1 LIKQEF
7 QLESNEKMEEPNV
20 EASQNVPDE
29 TYYSGLVEKA
39 NELKVSSDWQYGA
52 MEFENIRS
60 KWDEGPDIDADKKSE
75 LYKEIISAQDEFF
88 ASRKQYYEKQ
98 NDRKKA
104 NLERRQELLNRM
116 KSIIDS
122 KKWGAFGEAN
132 SIERKF
138 LDIRPLPPE
147 AESQT
152 EEFNRLM
159 QIFNN
164 EKVEYLVK
172 SRQKEEENL
181 MVKLAILDKINA
193 AVAEI
198 SADTKDWS
206 SIENNIEDLSSQWK
220 KVGRVDKDKSDE
232 LWEKYKTARDNYT
245 TSKLQFNKEFRSELQ
260 KNLKVKTQLVEKA
273 EALLEEPDLAIAS
286 KEMNILNKRWKE
298 TGPVASDASEQIWER
313 FKTAYDKFSEIRN
326 SNIDKI
332 REIENENLAL
342 KETLCEKAES
352 IIGAANEDQREVI
365 EKLFS
370 EWNAIG
376 PIPKRKTKKVW
387 ARFKKAVD
395 NIQEQRRNFY
405 KQQRLDQKENLQKK
419 RDIVNKIQSL
429 ATSENLDE
437 ALNEVKELQQE
448 YQKIGFV
455 PIKQK
460 NKIWDE
466 YRLACDTF
474 YNASRSKST
483 PSESRPPKSSSVP
496 SVSNDVRSQ
505 LKQKQSDL
513 FRLRKECEKLN
524 ETILQYADTKT
535 YIKPNK
541 KGQVLIDEIQNKID
555 TAKVELNQKSDE
567 LEKLRKEIEDL
578 S

>member
-1 LIKQEF
+1 
-7 QLESNEKMEEPNV
+7 MDEPNV
-20 EASQNVPDE
+20 KEAQNKPDE
-29 TYYSGLVEKA
+29 SYYSGLVDKA
-39 NELKVSSDWQYGA
+39 NELKTSSDWQYGA
-52 MEFENIRS
+52 MEFESIKS
-60 KWDEGPDIDADKKSE
+60 KWDEGPGIDTETKSA
-75 LYKEIISAQDEFF
+75 LYKEIVSAQDEFF
-88 ASRKQYYEKQ
+88 AARKHYYEKQ

-116 KSIIDS
+116 KSIIES
-122 KKWGAFGEAN
+122 KKWGAFGEVS

-147 AESQT
+147 AESQN

-159 QIFNN
+159 EIFNN

-172 SRQKEEENL
+172 SRQREEENL

-193 AVAEI
+193 AVSSI
-198 SADTKDWS
+198 SAETKDWD
-206 SIENNIEDLSSQWK
+206 SIEKNIEDLSSQWK
-220 KVGRVDKDKSDE
+220 KVGRVDKEKSDE
-232 LWEKYKTARDNYT
+232 LWEKFRISRDHYTAA
-245 TSKLQFNKEFRSELQ
+245 KLQFNKEFRLELQ
-260 KNLKVKTQLVEKA
+260 KNLKTKTQLCEKA
-273 EALLEEPDLAIAS
+273 EALLEELDLAIAS

-298 TGPVASDASEQIWER
+298 TGPVTGDESEAIWKR
-313 FKTAYDKFSEIRN
+313 FKTAYDKFSDIRN
-326 SNIDKI
+326 TNIDKI

-342 KETLCEKAES
+342 KETLCEKAEAILDS
-352 IIGAANEDQREVI
+352 NEDQRVVI
-365 EKLFS
+365 ERLFN
-370 EWNAIG
+370 EWNNIG

-387 ARFKKAVD
+387 GRFKKAID
-395 NIQEQRRNFY
+395 SIQEQRRNYY
-405 KQQRLDQKENLQKK
+405 KKQRLEQKDNLQKK
-419 RDIVNKIQSL
+419 RELIERIQALS
-429 ATSENLDE
+429 TGENMDE

-466 YRLACDTF
+466 YRAACDTF
-474 YNASRSKST
+474 YSAMRSKSPKRET
-483 PSESRPPKSSSVP
+483 RPQKISSESSSVIL
-496 SVSNDVRSQ
+496 DVKTE
-505 LKQKQSDL
+505 LKQKQSEL

-541 KGQVLIDEIQNKID
+541 KGQVLIDEIQGKID
-555 TAKVELNQKSDE
+555 TSKAELNKKSEE
-567 LEKLRKEIEDL
+567 LERLRQEVEAL